1 MTQQKYTFNGNEWK
15 LRYTRYSS
23 FNSIF
28 FIKQDLRVLV
38 QFSILKQIKYVVLYY
53 YKFCKTIN

>member
-15 LRYTRYSS
+15 LTYTRYSS

-28 FIKQDLRVLV
+28 FLKQDLRVLV
-38 QFSILKQIKYVVLYY
+38 QFFYIKTNQICCPLLL
-53 YKFCKTIN
+53 